1 MPGATPP
8 GGGDS
13 PHDRIPGRNGSP
25 DPPPR
30 RAWGLGAKRA
40 STYMRG
46 FLLFAGSLAER
57 RNGTPHARHGGVASA
72 GPPGGGG
79 GRASAADEV
88 AGLGTGEPAPPLV
101 HDRAVL
107 LEAKQQEAHVAAAE
121 ADALG
126 ELRRRE
132 AGLGLE
138 RAGDEADALQHP

>member
-25 DPPPR
+25 DPRPR

-46 FLLFAGSLAER
+46 FLLFAGSLADRRIGTARPRER
-57 RNGTPHARHGGVASA
+57 GVAS
-72 GPPGGGG
+72 G
-79 GRASAADEV
+79 SAADEV